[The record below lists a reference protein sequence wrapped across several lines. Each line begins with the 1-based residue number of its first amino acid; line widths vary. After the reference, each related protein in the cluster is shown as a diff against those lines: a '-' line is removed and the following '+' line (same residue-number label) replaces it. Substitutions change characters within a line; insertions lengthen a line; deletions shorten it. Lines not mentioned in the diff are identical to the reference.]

1 MLFIVVPSLLVV
13 DLVVIILH
21 VIVVPSLADVDLAD
35 ILAVVVA
42 AAVDTHQK
50 KKKKKGGGDF
60 SFLFRHLY
68 LAVNVFFFLQCSL
81 EQ

>member
-1 MLFIVVPSLLVV
+1 MLFLVMLLLTVLSLFFMLFIVVPS
-13 DLVVIILH
+13 H
-21 VIVVPSLADVDLAD
+21 VAVDLAD

-50 KKKKKGGGDF
+50 KKKRGGGGDF
-60 SFLFRHLY
+60 SFLFSHLY
-68 LAVNVFFFLQCSL
+68 LAVNVLFFLQCSL